1 MSAELDWDK
10 MIICAKRAFTGDGL
24 HRKCKMDGRVL
35 TIELPAPERHWAD
48 CKAGLSW
55 PCRDLRG
62 VLECRPG
69 SQGARASP
77 IISVRSRTRQ
87 GEEGNQLLWYLNKIK
102 DAFLKERC
110 PRVEKKLKRL
120 HHDF

>member
-48 CKAGLSW
+48 CKARPEHWETAETCGEFWSVGL
-55 PCRDLRG
+55 G
-62 VLECRPG
+62 V
-69 SQGARASP
+69 
-77 IISVRSRTRQ
+77 
-87 GEEGNQLLWYLNKIK
+87 
-102 DAFLKERC
+102 KERGH
-110 PRVEKKLKRL
+110 PP
-120 HHDF
+120 